1 MKTTGSEIPAPGTK
15 DVTLIVLELDGRQFA
30 LPVDH
35 VNEVLRMVAI
45 TPLPDAPAWVAGAI
59 NVRGDVVPVID
70 LRARLGL
77 RPRTYCLDTPIFVVT
92 VFGRRM
98 AVVPDAAVEVVELP
112 SRSLDDPDELIGPDH
127 PIAHLARVE
136 GRVVPVLVLER
147 ICDGAQSLALPQ
159 DDFSAA

>member
-1 MKTTGSEIPAPGTK
+1 MKTTGSKTPFSGTK
-15 DVTLIVLELDGRQFA
+15 DVTLIVLELDGRPFA

-45 TPLPDAPAWVAGAI
+45 TPLPDAPEWVAGAV

-70 LRARLGL
+70 LRTRLGL
-77 RPRTYCLDTPIFVVT
+77 QRRTYRLDTPIFVVT

-98 AVVPDAAVEVVELP
+98 GVVPDAAVEVVELP
-112 SRSLDDPDELIGPDH
+112 AASLDDPDELIGPDH
-127 PIAHLARVE
+127 PIAHLARV
-136 GRVVPVLVLER
+136 GARVIPVLVLER